1 MHIMLTSSLTS
12 NRLAIV
18 LGLLLVLFVSTG
30 CGINTTVLGNL
41 NTTQTVVELG
51 EDNFE
56 IIDRVQGEAHARY
69 LFIFGGQKEKALNDM
84 AMADL
89 LNKADLK
96 GSRALINVTTERH
109 VDWKF
114 LVTRVTVTVSA
125 HVIEFKGEE

>member
-1 MHIMLTSSLTS
+1 MLTSKNKSYS
-12 NRLAIV
+12 SRLILLGV
-18 LGLLLVLFVSTG
+18 LILFITTG

-41 NTTQTVVELG
+41 NTTQTVVELS

-56 IIDRVQGEAHARY
+56 IIDRVQGEASVRY
-69 LFIFGGQKEKALNDM
+69 FFGFGGLKEKALNDM

-109 VDWKF
+109 VEWKF
-114 LVTRVTVTVSA
+114 LVSRATVTVSA
-125 HVIEFKGEE
+125 HVIEFGE

>member
-1 MHIMLTSSLTS
+1 MSTNLFKSSISST
-12 NRLAIV
+12 V
-18 LGLLLVLFVSTG
+18 LGLLIVLFIATG

-56 IIDRVQGEAHARY
+56 IIDRVQGEASVRY
-69 LFIFGGQKEKALNDM
+69 FFGFGGLKEKALNDM

-89 LNKADLK
+89 LEKADLK

-109 VDWKF
+109 VEWKF
-114 LVTRVTVTVSA
+114 LVSRATVTVSA

>member
-1 MHIMLTSSLTS
+1 MLTSKNKSYS
-12 NRLAIV
+12 SRLILLGV
-18 LGLLLVLFVSTG
+18 LILFITTG

-41 NTTQTVVELG
+41 NTTQTVVELS

-56 IIDRVQGEAHARY
+56 IIDRVQGEASVRY
-69 LFIFGGQKEKALNDM
+69 FVGFGGLKEKALNDM

-109 VDWKF
+109 VEWKF
-114 LVTRVTVTVSA
+114 LVSRATVTVSA
-125 HVIEFKGEE
+125 HVIEFGE

>member
-1 MHIMLTSSLTS
+1 MLTSKNKSYS
-12 NRLAIV
+12 SRLILLGV
-18 LGLLLVLFVSTG
+18 LILLITTG

-41 NTTQTVVELG
+41 NTTQTVVELS

-56 IIDRVQGEAHARY
+56 IIDRVQGEASVRY
-69 LFIFGGQKEKALNDM
+69 FFGFGGLKVKALNDM

-109 VDWKF
+109 VEWKF
-114 LVTRVTVTVSA
+114 LVSRATVTVSA
-125 HVIEFKGEE
+125 HVIEFGE

>member
-1 MHIMLTSSLTS
+1 MLTSKNKSYS
-12 NRLAIV
+12 SRLILLGV
-18 LGLLLVLFVSTG
+18 LILLITTG

-41 NTTQTVVELG
+41 NTTQTVVELS

-56 IIDRVQGEAHARY
+56 IIDRVQGEASVRY
-69 LFIFGGQKEKALNDM
+69 FFGFGGLKEKALNDM

-109 VDWKF
+109 VEWKF
-114 LVTRVTVTVSA
+114 LVSRATVTVSA
-125 HVIEFKGEE
+125 HVIEFGE